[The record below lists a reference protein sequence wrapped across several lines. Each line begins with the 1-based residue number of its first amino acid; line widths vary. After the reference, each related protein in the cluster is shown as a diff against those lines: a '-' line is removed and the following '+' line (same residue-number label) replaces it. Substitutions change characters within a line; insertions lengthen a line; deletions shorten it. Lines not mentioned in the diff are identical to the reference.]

1 MRAADDLT
9 AWSLA
14 ENGTISA
21 VGGAWDADRQTYTFD
36 VVSGVTAIARFPFTD
51 VPAGS
56 WYYGAA
62 AYAYNNGLFA
72 GTTATTFAPD
82 MTMTRAMLVAVLHR
96 LAGSPSV
103 SGKMPFTDVEA
114 DTWYTE
120 AVLWAYQNGIVAG
133 TSDTTFAPQSNIT
146 REQIV
151 AIFSRYTAKF
161 APDKAKAAAELT
173 AFADSASV
181 SDWAVNDM
189 KWAVAQ
195 KIISGSENAGKFY
208 LLPQDNASRA
218 QVATILMQY
227 CAL

>member
-1 MRAADDLT
+1 MKNLVKVLVFLFMFLCTTTLRASTTYSLKVNNTLYNLESPLIQKNDMLYITADE
-9 AWSLA
+9 LA
-14 ENGTISA
+14 EITFSTLTEHKG
-21 VGGAWDADRQTYTFD
+21 TYTL
-36 VVSGVTAIARFPFTD
+36 SIQ
-51 VPAGS
+51 
-56 WYYGAA
+56 
-62 AYAYNNGLFA
+62 
-72 GTTATTFAPD
+72 
-82 MTMTRAMLVAVLHR
+82 
-96 LAGSPSV
+96 
-103 SGKMPFTDVEA
+103 GK
-114 DTWYTE
+114 WYTE